1 MRPVSDGS
9 LATIVPQN
17 LRTGDQSGGEDF
29 SSHLRNKP
37 RSPGTADKAVQKT
50 KAEVAAKQS
59 GEAKDTSA
67 DTKDTPA
74 DPTQPDSVQWLAA
87 QMLAFKTK
95 EPVQTVQED
104 GSIQTTV
111 KTSIVTLPKAAL
123 EQGAATA
130 DGVPTLD
137 PQTGLL
143 VMKPVTGGTTGDK
156 PTTGDLPVDAP
167 PTDVVETPPVDKPP
181 TDQPDTPVAVDPGAA
196 APPVDPPVAEV
207 PKDPAVV
214 DPATD
219 PSVVDP
225 AATDPTLVAET
236 MPTDPLP
243 PADGDILPTADDP
256 TEDGSTPGVGQS
268 RLAAATAGSQVSMG
282 RASDVSSGS
291 AGARQGGDLAS
302 GSQKDDGATDAQSMS
317 ATPAPTATIAGVT
330 APPMQVQLA
339 VPADRQLVP
348 SIGAEVASTAQGMSA
363 LERVI
368 QANDQAQASTPVM
381 KVLNVQ
387 LSPADLGNVSMRL
400 SLEGTSLDVHMSVDQ
415 GRTRSLIERDRH
427 MIADSLAKVGYSVG
441 TLTIEQ
447 TSASSNSNMSSA
459 GQSFTS
465 NSGYDGSSG
474 RQPNHA
480 GNAGGTQGQGRQG
493 LGFMD
498 GDGSTG
504 AIVPARVATSRGVF
518 V

>member
-29 SSHLRNKP
+29 SSHLRNKL
-37 RSPGTADKAVQKT
+37 RSPETADKAAQKT
-50 KAEVAAKQS
+50 KADAAAKQS

-67 DTKDTPA
+67 DSQDAPA

-104 GSIQTTV
+104 GSVQTTI
-111 KTSIVTLPKAAL
+111 KTSIVTLPKAAV

-143 VMKPVTGGTTGDK
+143 VMKPVTGGATGDK
-156 PTTGDLPVDAP
+156 PATGDLPVTPVD
-167 PTDVVETPPVDKPP
+167 TPPDTTPP
-181 TDQPDTPVAVDPGAA
+181 IDHPDTPVAVTPGAT
-196 APPVDPPVAEV
+196 APPVDV
-207 PKDPAVV
+207 PADPLAGGVPQDPAQV
-214 DPATD
+214 DPTAD

-243 PADGDILPTADDP
+243 PDEGDILPASDDP
-256 TEDGSTPGVGQS
+256 VEDGSTPGLGQS
-268 RLAAATAGSQVSMG
+268 RSAAATAGSQISVG

-291 AGARQGGDLAS
+291 AGAKQGGDLAS
-302 GSQKDDGATDAQSMS
+302 GSQKDNGAFDAQSLT

-348 SIGAEVASTAQGMSA
+348 SIGAEIASTAQGMSA

-368 QANDQAQASTPVM
+368 QANDQAQANTPVM

-474 RQPNHA
+474 RQPNQA
-480 GNAGGTQGQGRQG
+480 GNFGGTQGQGRQG

-498 GDGSTG
+498 GDGSTS